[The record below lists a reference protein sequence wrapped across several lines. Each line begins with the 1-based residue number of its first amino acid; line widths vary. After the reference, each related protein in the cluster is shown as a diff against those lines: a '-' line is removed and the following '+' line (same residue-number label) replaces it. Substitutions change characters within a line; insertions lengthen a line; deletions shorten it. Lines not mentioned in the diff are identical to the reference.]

1 MRARRPSETLFEFSR
16 RGFLAA
22 LAATAGSGRLRRTE
36 AKPPPEKLRIR
47 AGTPRS
53 RVVQVESA
61 QVVDGPQVH
70 RLLLSEMLDKALTS
84 LTGAATLSDAWRVV
98 LRPSDVIGLKFCR
111 SGQRALATTETL
123 AAVLIESLVAAG
135 FQPEQIVCV
144 EAPAGVEA
152 RAGTTPARRGY
163 LAVSTDF
170 GSGTDRYAAVLDQ
183 ITALVSVPFLK
194 THNIAGMTCA
204 LKNLSHGLIKHPA
217 RYHGNGCSPFIGDI
231 VAAPPIGRKLRLCL
245 VDALRVVHD
254 GGPEAHAEGL
264 SSAGI
269 LLAAFDPVATDRVG
283 LSILN
288 AIRRGRDLDPVAR
301 SAEELGY
308 LAAAHRRGLGVAL
321 WDGIDRL
328 RYRL

>member
-1 MRARRPSETLFEFSR
+1 MPDHILGRRD
-16 RGFLAA
+16 FLAA
-22 LAATAGSGRLRRTE
+22 SAWAAASVPMAPLAALQTATG
-36 AKPPPEKLRIR
+36 A
-47 AGTPRS
+47 APRVPVV
-53 RVVQVESA
+53 RVVSEHAVRGRYIHA
-61 QVVDGPQVH
+61 AV
-70 RLLLSEMLDKALTS
+70 LAEMLDLTLTR
-84 LTGAATLSDAWRVV
+84 LTGHDTTAAAWRSL
-98 LRPSDVIGLKFCR
+98 LRSDDLIGLKFNG
-111 SGQRALATTETL
+111 SGAEAMATNEAFADTVITSLL
-123 AAVLIESLVAAG
+123 AAGYEERQLVA
-135 FQPEQIVCV
+135 I
-144 EAPAGVEA
+144 EAPEATYRRYGVI
-152 RAGTTPARRGY
+152 RPAYGWQ
-163 LAVSTDF
+163 SKPTDF
-170 GSGTDRYAAVLDQ
+170 GSGADQLSTVLDQ
-183 ITALVSVPFLK
+183 VTAIVNMPFLK